1 MDYICKNVDAMSDIE
16 KIQLFES
23 STIRTAW
30 VEEEEKWYFSVI
42 DTVGVLAE
50 SKDPKQYIKKMRA
63 RDPEL
68 SAKWGTIC
76 TPVGMLAPDGKHRKT
91 MAASI
96 EGMFRII
103 QSIPSKKAEP
113 FKQWMARVA
122 SERID
127 EIQDPELAILRG
139 AEYYRAKGYSE
150 GWIHQRLQSIRM
162 RKELTDEW
170 KARGIDKEK
179 DYAILTNELTKAW
192 SGLSVREYKDL
203 KGLKKENLRDNMT
216 DIELVLN
223 MLAEVSTKAISQ
235 AKQPTSFGQSKR
247 IAREGGSIAGEARE
261 NIEKR
266 VGTSV
271 VTSLNAK
278 DKPALETGTP
288 EIDNQ

>member
-1 MDYICKNVDAMSDIE
+1 
-16 KIQLFES
+16 
-23 STIRTAW
+23 
-30 VEEEEKWYFSVI
+30 
-42 DTVGVLAE
+42 
-50 SKDPKQYIKKMRA
+50 
-63 RDPEL
+63 
-68 SAKWGTIC
+68 
-76 TPVGMLAPDGKHRKT
+76 
-91 MAASI
+91 
-96 EGMFRII
+96 MFRII

-113 FKQWMARVA
+113 FKQWMAHVA

-179 DYAILTNELTKAW
+179 DFAILTNELTRAW
-192 SGLSVREYKDL
+192 SGLSVREYKTL

-235 AKQPTSFGQSKR
+235 AKQPTTFNQSKH
-247 IAREGGSIAGEARE
+247 IAREGGSVAGEARE

-266 VGTSV
+266 IGGSV

>member
-1 MDYICKNVDAMSDIE
+1 MSDIE

-113 FKQWMARVA
+113 FKLWMARIA
-122 SERID
+122 S
-127 EIQDPELAILRG
+127 
-139 AEYYRAKGYSE
+139 
-150 GWIHQRLQSIRM
+150 
-162 RKELTDEW
+162 
-170 KARGIDKEK
+170 
-179 DYAILTNELTKAW
+179 
-192 SGLSVREYKDL
+192 
-203 KGLKKENLRDNMT
+203 
-216 DIELVLN
+216 
-223 MLAEVSTKAISQ
+223 
-235 AKQPTSFGQSKR
+235 
-247 IAREGGSIAGEARE
+247 E

-288 EIDNQ
+288 EIDSQ

>member
-1 MDYICKNVDAMSDIE
+1 MSDIE
-16 KIQLFES
+16 RIQVFEDS
-23 STIRTAW
+23 PIRTAW
-30 VEEEEKWYFSVI
+30 VEEDEKWYFSII
-42 DTVGVLAE
+42 DAVGFLAE
-50 SKDPKQYIKKMRA
+50 SKDPKQYIKKMRS

-68 SAKWGTIC
+68 GAKWGTIC
-76 TPVGMLAPDGKHRKT
+76 TPVEMLAPDGKRRKT
-91 MAASI
+91 MAADL

-139 AEYYRAKGYSE
+139 ADYYRAKGYSE

-235 AKQPTSFGQSKR
+235 AKQPTTFNQSKH

-266 VGTSV
+266 VGASV

-278 DKPALETGTP
+278 DKPALETGDSQ
-288 EIDNQ
+288 IDNQ